1 MNRTFDG
8 LLEHYGEITMNKTKT
23 NLEHSV
29 EFLICEIIEN
39 YYRWSDAIKMRNGS
53 DGKSRDIQAKQFKDG
68 ITYKVN
74 NKYIKIY
81 TTSKWGQKS
90 VWGFV
95 VRENDTVVCTHGMNG
110 GNYFSS
116 GDLLKARSWN
126 QAETKYSVGNIR
138 LGVMDI
144 VTKPNPDYP
153 DYKTVWSGAC

>member
-1 MNRTFDG
+1 MK
-8 LLEHYGEITMNKTKT
+8 KTKT

-81 TTSKWGQKS
+81 TTSKYGQKS

-95 VRENDTVVCTHGMNG
+95 VRENDTVKCTHGMNG
-110 GNYFSS
+110 GNYFSQ

-126 QAETKYSVGNIR
+126 QADTKQSVGNIR
-138 LGVMDI
+138 LGVMDV

-153 DYKTVWSGAC
+153 DYKTAWSGAR

>member
-1 MNRTFDG
+1 RTNKMKTN
-8 LLEHYGEITMNKTKT
+8 LEHYGEITMNKTKT

-110 GNYFSS
+110 GNYFSQ

-126 QAETKYSVGNIR
+126 QADTKHSVGNIR
-138 LGVMDI
+138 LGVMDN
-144 VTKPNPDYP
+144 VSKPNPDYP
-153 DYKTVWSGAC
+153 DYKTVWSGAV